1 MRMKAP
7 AAKVLGATWQRCRV
21 HYMHNALAHAHK
33 GQRGVIATM
42 IRTALAQSDGGAAV
56 LQ

>member
-1 MRMKAP
+1 MKAP
-7 AAKVLGATWQRCRV
+7 AAKFLGATWQRCRV

-33 GQRGVIATM
+33 GQHGVIATM